1 MVRLNILYLQ
11 RKVVS
16 GYIFTT
22 LKYLQGTLSKVYI
35 GTKVDLQE
43 SQN

>member
-1 MVRLNILYLQ
+1 MVRLNILHLQ
-11 RKVVS
+11 KKVVS
-16 GYIFTT
+16 GCIFTT